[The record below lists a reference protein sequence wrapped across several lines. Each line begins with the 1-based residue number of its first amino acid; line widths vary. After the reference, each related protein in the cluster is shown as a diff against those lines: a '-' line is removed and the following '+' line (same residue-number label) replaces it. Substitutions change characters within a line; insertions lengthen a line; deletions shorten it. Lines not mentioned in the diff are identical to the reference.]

1 MAQITVNSRIQVLSL
16 PGSQPGVP
24 APSII
29 LSLEMVGAGV
39 SKPDLGFCKHI
50 LASLP
55 PYFYFLHIWKEKIPR
70 HGPGKQAVLRSAGA
84 RCPFWPLLV
93 PGEVM

>member
-1 MAQITVNSRIQVLSL
+1 MAQITVSSQIQVLSL
-16 PGSQPGVP
+16 PGSQPGVS

-55 PYFYFLHIWKEKIPR
+55 PYWGSLLGTQSRGLSFDL
-70 HGPGKQAVLRSAGA
+70 SAGPA
-84 RCPFWPLLV
+84 GR
-93 PGEVM
+93 G

>member
-1 MAQITVNSRIQVLSL
+1 MAQITVSSQIQVLSL
-16 PGSQPGVP
+16 PGSQPGVS

-55 PYFYFLHIWKEKIPR
+55 PYFYFLHIWKEENSQTWAW
-70 HGPGKQAVLRSAGA
+70 KQAVLRSAGA
-84 RCPFWPLLV
+84 QCPLLASACAR
-93 PGEVM
+93 EVM